1 MIIGEIYI
9 DINHNEKLDLF
20 QIKNGNVNSTNY
32 SHFQCQTQI
41 PLIYLTLL

>member
-20 QIKNGNVNSTNY
+20 QIKNGNMNSTND
-32 SHFQCQTQI
+32 SNFQCQTQI